1 MQNTLSALCLMAV
14 AAGAWAADG
23 NEKLMGYTEGAEVID
38 VARETG
44 RIDEIVDIV
53 YSQIKGR
60 RHMTTLKMTVLQPK
74 TDGLKPAVVYFPGG
88 GFTSAD
94 YDKFI
99 EMRMA
104 LARAGFVVAAAQ
116 YRTVP
121 VKFPALIEDAKTAVR
136 YLKAHADMFGIDPSR
151 VAVLGDSAG
160 GYVTQMLAAVNGE
173 KGWDK
178 GDWLNVDSNIAAA
191 VSLYG
196 ISDLMSIGEGVGNDR
211 VHASP
216 AVTEAL
222 LVHGYAFRN
231 FEGASILSDKKKAL
245 AASALGHVD
254 GTEPPVLLMHG
265 TADKLVSPLQSKRM
279 YEALKAKGTDVSY
292 ILLKGAGHA
301 DDPWFQPQAIARV
314 VNWLKLKLGGEK
326 ARESK

>member
-254 GTEPPVLLMHG
+254 GTEPPVLLMH
-265 TADKLVSPLQSKRM
+265 
-279 YEALKAKGTDVSY
+279 
-292 ILLKGAGHA
+292 
-301 DDPWFQPQAIARV
+301 ARPT
-314 VNWLKLKLGGEK
+314 NW
-326 ARESK
+326 